1 MSLIAYLLGKTYLVL
16 GTWICSV
23 TIPEHIVVKSALDN
37 LEGKNTREMNKFYVL

>member
-23 TIPEHIVVKSALDN
+23 TISEHIVVKSALDN
-37 LEGKNTREMNKFYVL
+37 LEGESTSEMNKFYVL